1 MRITWTA
8 LTLCVGL
15 VPTLAGAQHGAPR
28 RLSRATLEDKI
39 RGGWAGQMIGVSYGA
54 PSEFR
59 SNGKIIEGNLNKYL
73 DWSPERLKN
82 AIDQDDLYV
91 EMTFAEVMDKVGLE
105 ATTEQY
111 GEMFKNSMYELWHAN
126 AGARRNLNRGIKAP
140 MSGHPK
146 YNIHANDIDF
156 QIESDFIGLMTPG
169 LPREA
174 NKYADRV
181 GRVMNWGDG
190 LYGGMFFSGM
200 YAAAFF
206 ESEPRKVVERGLLS
220 IPAESAYARVIA
232 DVLRWSSENPNDW
245 MTTWRLIEAKWDKG
259 DVCTEGALE
268 PFNIDAKLNGG
279 YVALGLLY
287 GKGDFA
293 KTLEV
298 ATRSGQDSDCN
309 PSSAAGI
316 LGVMLGYDHIP
327 DVWKAG
333 IPAIADT
340 RFAFTQY
347 SFNQI
352 VASTQAR
359 ALKVVE
365 GAGGRVTATEIEI
378 PVQEPKAPPL
388 EQWDIGAPLKRVEFT
403 EPAWTFK
410 GRFDDGSF
418 KLPWGDRLNFRE
430 ARAAGAEATLTFEG
444 TAVAIV
450 GRCTQEGGRA
460 DVFLDGEKVGE
471 IDAWIPK
478 NTSDD
483 DYWHVSGLP
492 AGKHSVRI
500 VLRADTDARSTGTK
514 LQIERAVVYGTAT
527 PP

>member
-1 MRITWTA
+1 
-8 LTLCVGL
+8 
-15 VPTLAGAQHGAPR
+15 
-28 RLSRATLEDKI
+28 
-39 RGGWAGQMIGVSYGA
+39 
-54 PSEFR
+54 
-59 SNGKIIEGNLNKYL
+59 
-73 DWSPERLKN
+73 
-82 AIDQDDLYV
+82 
-91 EMTFAEVMDKVGLE
+91 
-105 ATTEQY
+105 
-111 GEMFKNSMYELWHAN
+111 
-126 AGARRNLNRGIKAP
+126 
-140 MSGHPK
+140 
-146 YNIHANDIDF
+146 
-156 QIESDFIGLMTPG
+156 
-169 LPREA
+169 
-174 NKYADRV
+174 
-181 GRVMNWGDG
+181 
-190 LYGGMFFSGM
+190 
-200 YAAAFF
+200 
-206 ESEPRKVVERGLLS
+206 
-220 IPAESAYARVIA
+220 
-232 DVLRWSSENPNDW
+232 VLRWSSLNPNDW
-245 MTTWRLIEAKWDKG
+245 MATWRLIEAKWDKG

-316 LGVMLGYDHIP
+316 LGVMLGYEHIP

-333 IPAIADT
+333 IPALADT

-365 GAGGRVTATEIEI
+365 GAGGKVTATEIEVPI
-378 PVQEPKAPPL
+378 QEPKAPPL
-388 EQWDIGAPLKRVEFT
+388 ERWDIGVPLRRVEST
-403 EPAWTFK
+403 DPAWTFK

-418 KLPWGDRLNFRE
+418 RFPWGDERKFKE
-430 ARAAGAEATLTFEG
+430 ARSAGAAATLAFEG
-444 TAVAIV
+444 TGVAIV
-450 GRCTQEGGRA
+450 GRCSQEGGRA
-460 DVFLDGEKVGE
+460 DVFLDGKKVGE

-478 NTSDD
+478 NTTDD

-500 VLRADTDARSTGTK
+500 VVRADEDARSTGTK

-527 PP
+527 TP